1 MTSSLTRRGFLK
13 TASATTASALIVGFT
28 PRGVLHASPA
38 GGDFTPFVKIS
49 LEGQVTVIVKHFEM
63 GQGTT
68 TGLPTLVAEELGVA
82 LDEVGVEF
90 APADAG
96 KYANLLFGIQGT
108 GGSTAMANSYMQYRQ
123 AGAAVREMFLKAASQ
138 EWGVDQSMLTLS
150 NGVISGDGREAPL
163 ADFVAAASAMDVP
176 AEPPLKTPDMFTLIG
191 NPDTSRRDNDPKIT
205 GAAKFAMDVDLDG
218 QIFAVVK
225 RSPKFGGK
233 VLSMDASSVDVPGF
247 INAVTS
253 PTGTGVIVYADKS
266 WAAFQARE
274 AIEVEWDFSEAET
287 RGSEEIRADLLAA
300 VNRPPELIAKP
311 GAGMEETVELLEA
324 ASRKLEAEFFF
335 PYLCH
340 APMEPLSCTIEP
352 TEDGVM
358 LHDGCQMPTGSQQ
371 ALAAVL
377 QLPIDKIQVN
387 TLYAGG
393 SFGRR
398 ATMTADYTVE
408 AALAFVMTDR
418 TRPVKLVWSREDDIA
433 GGAYR
438 PAVAHKVRIGLDGE
452 GRIIAWDHRIA
463 GKPIFKGTPFE
474 AFIVRNGVDFSSVE
488 GVPDTPYGIPNQFVG
503 LTDHQTPV
511 PVNWWRSVGHSHTA
525 FVVESMMDMAAQ
537 AAGIDPIVFRL
548 NHLSEQ
554 TKDQTRIAGVLQA
567 VREKSGWER
576 SAEPGRKRG
585 VAVHKSFETY
595 VAEVVE
601 VSGEGSGP
609 IRIEQVTCAVDCG
622 VAVNPDIIKAQ
633 MEGGIGYGLGHA
645 MRNRITLE
653 DGEVVESN
661 FPDYEPLRISDI
673 GRIDVHIVLSAE
685 APTGV
690 GEPGLPPAAPAL
702 ANAIAVDGPRVTF
715 LPMADNGIEFY

>member
-1 MTSSLTRRGFLK
+1 MTTSLTRRGFLK

-28 PRGVLHASPA
+28 PRGVLHASPSSDA
-38 GGDFTPFVKIS
+38 FTPFVRI
-49 LEGQVTVIVKHFEM
+49 GGDGTVTVLVKHFEM

-68 TGLPTLVAEELGVA
+68 TGLPTLVAEELGVP
-82 LDEVGVEF
+82 LDEVRVEF

-123 AGAAVREMFLKAASQ
+123 AGAAVREMLLKAASQ
-138 EWGVDQSMLTLS
+138 EWGVDQSALTLS
-150 NGVISGDGREAPL
+150 DGVISGGGREAPL
-163 ADFVAAASAMDVP
+163 ADLVGAASMMEVP
-176 AEPPLKTPDMFTLIG
+176 AEPRLKTPDAFTLIG
-191 NPDTSRRDNDPKIT
+191 NPETSRRDNDPKIT
-205 GAAKFAMDVDLDG
+205 GTAKFSMDVDLDG
-218 QIFAVVK
+218 QVVAVVK

-233 VLSMDASSVDVPGF
+233 VLSMDMSSVDVPGF
-247 INAVTS
+247 INAVVS
-253 PTGTGVIVYADKS
+253 PTRTGVIVYADRS

-274 AIEVEWDFSEAET
+274 AIDVEWDFAEAEK
-287 RGSEEIRADLLAA
+287 RSSEDIRVDLMAA
-300 VNRPPELIAKP
+300 VNRPPEFIAKP
-311 GAGMEETVELLEA
+311 GAGMEETAALFES

-335 PYLCH
+335 PFLCH

-352 TEDGVM
+352 TEDGVI

-371 ALAAVL
+371 ALSAVL
-377 QLPIDKIQVN
+377 ELPLDKIRIN

-418 TRPVKLVWSREDDIA
+418 TRPVKLIWSREDDIT

-438 PAVAHKVRIGLDGE
+438 PAVAHKVRVGLDAD
-452 GRIIAWDHRIA
+452 GRILAWDHRIA

-474 AFIVRNGVDFSSVE
+474 SFIVRNGVDFTSVE
-488 GVPDTPYGIPNQFVG
+488 GVPDTPYAIPNQFVG

-525 FVVESMMDMAAQ
+525 FVVESMMDMAAR
-537 AAGIDPIVFRL
+537 AAGVDPVDFRFS
-548 NHLSEQ
+548 HLSGQ
-554 TKDQTRIAGVLQA
+554 TGDQARIAGVLREVA
-567 VREKSGWER
+567 EKSGWDR
-576 SAEPGRKRG
+576 PAEPGRRRG
-585 VAVHKSFETY
+585 VAVHKSFGTF

-601 VSGEGSGP
+601 ISGEAPGP

-622 VAVNPDIIKAQ
+622 VAVNPDVIKAQ

-673 GRIDVHIVLSAE
+673 GGIDVHIVPSDE

-690 GEPGLPPAAPAL
+690 GEPGVPPAAPAL
-702 ANAIAVDGPRVTF
+702 ANAIAVDGPRLTH
-715 LPMADNGIEFY
+715 LPMVDNDIEFY

>member
-13 TASATTASALIVGFT
+13 TASALIVGFT

-49 LEGQVTVIVKHFEM
+49 REGQITVLVKHFEM

-82 LDEVGVEF
+82 LGEVKVEF

-96 KYANLLFGIQGT
+96 KYANLLLGMQGT
-108 GGSTAMANSYMQYRQ
+108 GSSTSMANSYMQYRQ
-123 AGAAVREMFLKAASQ
+123 AGAVVREMLLKAASD
-138 EWGVDQSMLTLS
+138 EWGVDQSILTLS
-150 NGVISGDGREAPL
+150 NGVISGGEHEAPL
-163 ADFVAAASAMDVP
+163 ADFVIAASAMDVP
-176 AEPPLKTPDMFTLIG
+176 VEPRLKSSDMFTLIG
-191 NPDTSRRDNDPKIT
+191 NPDMSRRDNEPKIT
-205 GAAKFAMDVDLDG
+205 GAAKFAMDVDLER
-218 QIFAVVK
+218 QIVAVAK

-253 PTGTGVIVYADKS
+253 PTGTGVIVFADKS
-266 WAAFQARE
+266 WAAIQARE
-274 AIEVEWDFSEAET
+274 VIEVEWDFSEAES
-287 RGSEEIRADLLAA
+287 RGSEEIKADLLAA
-300 VNRPPELIAKP
+300 VNRPPEFIAKP
-311 GAGMEETVELLEA
+311 GAGKEETGTLLEA

-352 TEDGVM
+352 TEDGVV
-358 LHDGCQMPTGSQQ
+358 LHDGCQMPTGSQR
-371 ALAAVL
+371 ALAAAL
-377 QLPIDKIQVN
+377 NLPVEKIRIN

-398 ATMTADYTVE
+398 GTMIADYTVE
-408 AALAFVMTDR
+408 AALAFVMTDQ
-418 TRPVKLVWSREDDIA
+418 TRPVKLIWSREDDIA

-438 PAVAHKVRIGLDGE
+438 PAVAHKVRAGLDDE
-452 GRIIAWDHRIA
+452 GRIIAWDHRVA

-474 AFIVRNGVDFSSVE
+474 PFVVRNGVDFTSVG

-537 AAGIDPIVFRL
+537 AVGIDPIVFRL
-548 NHLSEQ
+548 NHLSDQ

-567 VREKSGWER
+567 VREKSDWER
-576 SAEPGRKRG
+576 PVEPDRRRG
-585 VAVHKSFETY
+585 VAVHKSFGTY

-601 VSGEGSGP
+601 ISGEGSGP

-622 VAVNPDIIKAQ
+622 VAVNPDIVRAQ
-633 MEGGIGYGLGHA
+633 MEGGIGYGMGHA

-673 GRIDVHIVLSAE
+673 ARIDVHIAPSNE

-702 ANAIAVDGPRVTF
+702 ANAIAVDGPRLTF
-715 LPMADNGIEFY
+715 LPMADNGVEFY